1 MHNRQD
7 RELLELAAKAAGIEY
22 GWQHIFDDYEGST
35 SESWNW
41 NPLESNENNFEL
53 AVKLGI
59 DFRKISLPYYCGFE
73 AYNGVTP
80 AAFERIGDDPLKA
93 ARRAIVRAAA
103 DLVKLKETSND

>member
-1 MHNRQD
+1 MTKE
-7 RELLELAAKAAGIEY
+7 ELELELAAKNDGDA
-22 GWQHIFDDYEGST
+22 FR
-35 SESWNW
+35 
-41 NPLESNENNFEL
+41 L
-53 AVKLGI
+53 AIKLGI
-59 DFRKISLPYYCGFE
+59 DFRGVSLPHYCGFE